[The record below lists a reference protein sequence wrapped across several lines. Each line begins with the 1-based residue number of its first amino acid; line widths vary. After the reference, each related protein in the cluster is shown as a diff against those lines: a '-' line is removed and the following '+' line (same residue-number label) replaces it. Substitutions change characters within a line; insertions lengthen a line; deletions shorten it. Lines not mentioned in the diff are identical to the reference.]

1 VRAGWEA
8 CREEADP
15 TGLDSCRAAGLLVKT
30 SSMDLYNC
38 SAMICTLG
46 SWSMLK
52 WPPAISQT
60 RIPYVARRPQPRG
73 GCQGRGC
80 SSGSAVY
87 VAAITRWHRCQLG
100 DKGSAAFIALVLT
113 LFIALIPGPGF
124 RQELVSRRIS
134 EYRCAGKGADR
145 SDSSNPRGHEK
156 SRL

>member
-1 VRAGWEA
+1 V
-8 CREEADP
+8 
-15 TGLDSCRAAGLLVKT
+15 AAGDIANPDTVRGT
-30 SSMDLYNC
+30 
-38 SAMICTLG
+38 
-46 SWSMLK
+46 
-52 WPPAISQT
+52 PA
-60 RIPYVARRPQPRG
+60 VQPRG

-87 VAAITRWHRCQLG
+87 VAVITRWHTCQLG
-100 DKGSAAFIALVLT
+100 DKGSAAFIARSFSLVLT

-124 RQELVSRRIS
+124 CQELVSRRIS